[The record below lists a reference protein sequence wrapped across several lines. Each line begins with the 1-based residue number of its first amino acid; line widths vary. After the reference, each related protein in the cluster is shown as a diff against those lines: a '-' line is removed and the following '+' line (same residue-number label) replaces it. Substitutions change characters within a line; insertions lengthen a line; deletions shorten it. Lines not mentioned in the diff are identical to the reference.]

1 MEATLT
7 IGEVA
12 RRAGLKT
19 SAIRYYESVGVL
31 PEAVRESGQRRYTE
45 ETVRRLH
52 VIEVA
57 KRAGFSL
64 DEARVLLSTADDGS
78 PAFAQIRELAT
89 RKLPEVDALITRAQA
104 MRAWLQTATG
114 CNCATLDVCAL
125 FDDQAPDE
133 PTRADAALS
142 ITRVGRREEPSAATR
157 SGRAGATR

>member
-1 MEATLT
+1 MDATLT

-31 PEAVRESGQRRYTE
+31 PQPERAGGQRRYTE

-78 PAFAQIRELAT
+78 PAFAQIRELAQ
-89 RKLPEVDALITRAQA
+89 RKLPEIDALIARAQT
-104 MRAWLQTATG
+104 MREWLQTATG
-114 CNCATLDVCAL
+114 CNCRTLDVCAL
-125 FDDQAPDE
+125 FDDQALGAPAARDV
-133 PTRADAALS
+133 ALS
-142 ITRVGRREEPSAATR
+142 ITYVGR
-157 SGRAGATR
+157 